1 MLNKL
6 IIIIIIII
14 IIVVVVVVIIIIIVI
29 WMFGRSIYD
38 LYMLFL
44 EVAKFVLVK
53 TVCDHKAANTT
64 EDIKKNTITVLLA
77 ATV

>member
-1 MLNKL
+1 
-6 IIIIIIII
+6 
-14 IIVVVVVVIIIIIVI
+14 
-29 WMFGRSIYD
+29 
-38 LYMLFL
+38 MLFL